1 MDSQSNCKAEPSVAN
16 NAEKANENKPRAD
29 DRKLDEKIV
38 EQDILIEP
46 SDRSFGNPNFA
57 VAEDIAVVEE
67 IYLSG
72 AG

>member
-1 MDSQSNCKAEPSVAN
+1 MDSRLLSKDQASVAN
-16 NAEKANENKPRAD
+16 NAKKANESKPRAD
-29 DRKLDEKIV
+29 DQKLDEKFV

-67 IYLSG
+67 IYMSG
-72 AG
+72 AR